1 MKQVK
6 GYRFLQKLVLMQ
18 SHVRVP
24 MPRAMPGFSL
34 LELLVA
40 IAVASV
46 LLSIAVPSFTNI
58 MTSNRLS
65 STANELIGAISLA
78 RIQAIKR
85 NTPTQFCSND
95 SFYNGADALGLA
107 CNTSAGAVITLNP
120 DGTTT
125 TIAGAPDVASTVT
138 IRTSSDMTA
147 LRFRGNGLA
156 TTPTGT
162 VPFTGLIAD
171 VYSDRITE
179 NNHRCIYLITGST
192 VVSCRRTASTGGCPV
207 NEPNNC
213 QR

>member
-1 MKQVK
+1 
-6 GYRFLQKLVLMQ
+6 MQ
-18 SHVRVP
+18 RRSKAP
-24 MPRAMPGFSL
+24 KPRAMPGFSL

-46 LLSIAVPSFTNI
+46 LLTIAIPSFNNI
-58 MTSNRLS
+58 MASNRLS
-65 STANELIGAISLA
+65 ATANDLVGGIALA

-95 SFYNGADALGLA
+95 SFYNGSDTLGLA
-107 CNTSAGAVITLNP
+107 CDTSAGAVITLNP

-125 TIAGAPDVASTVT
+125 TIAGAPDVSETIT

-162 VPFTGLIAD
+162 ALYNGLVAD
-171 VYSDRITE
+171 VFSANISQ

-192 VVSCRRTASTGGCPV
+192 VVSCRYTAGTGGCPV
-207 NEPNNC
+207 DEPNNC